1 VLDIH
6 GLSKTFDAG
15 GRGQVVTALN
25 DVELSIGQGEFTSVL
40 GPSGCGKTT
49 LLRAIAGFETPDSG
63 TIDVADRRVCAA
75 DRRPL
80 PAHDRGIGLVPQDG
94 ALFPHLTVAQNVGF
108 GLRGWRRRQ
117 RRSRIDEV
125 LELVSLGGFGRR
137 RPHELSG
144 GQQQRV
150 ALARAIAPNPRVVL
164 LDEPFSALD
173 AYLRESLRGEVRELL
188 TSIGATVLLVTHDQA
203 EALTMGDR
211 VVAMRDGQVIQ
222 TDDPRETYSRP
233 LDIELA
239 RFLGDALVV
248 DGTIARGDA
257 PCTVSCPFGELP
269 IASWHGE
276 GGPCNVLIRPENVR
290 VNEADTVA
298 NQVNAGL
305 VGTIVGQEYYGHDSV
320 IKVNVPQLNEP
331 IPVRVFGEQTFG
343 LQDTVRL
350 AVDSAVCT
358 YPR

>member
-1 VLDIH
+1 MLDIH
-6 GLSKTFDAG
+6 GLSKTFEAV
-15 GRGQVVTALN
+15 GRGPAVAALD
-25 DVELSIGQGEFTSVL
+25 DVDLAIAQGEFTSIL

-49 LLRAIAGFETPDSG
+49 LLRTIAGFETPDIG
-63 TIDVADRRVCAA
+63 TIDVGGRQVCSAGQ
-75 DRRPL
+75 RPV

-94 ALFPHLTVAQNVGF
+94 ALFPHLTVAQNIGF
-108 GLRGWRRRQ
+108 GLRGWGRRK
-117 RRSRIDEV
+117 RRARVDEV
-125 LELVSLGGFGRR
+125 LDLVSLGEYGRR

-150 ALARAIAPNPRVVL
+150 ALARAIAPNPGIVL

-173 AYLRESLRGEVRELL
+173 AYLRESLRSEVRELL
-188 TSIGATVLLVTHDQA
+188 KSIGATVLLVTHDQA

-211 VVAMRDGQVIQ
+211 IVAMREGQVIQ
-222 TDDPRETYSRP
+222 TDDPRMTYSRP

-248 DGTIARGDA
+248 DGTIGCGDA
-257 PCTVSCPFGELP
+257 PCTVSCPFGNLP

-276 GGPCNVLIRPENVR
+276 DGPCTVLIRPENIQ
-290 VNEADTVA
+290 VNEAAQRQEST
-298 NQVNAGL
+298 AGL

-343 LQDTVRL
+343 LRDTVHL